1 MRRGSAIKSG
11 LAAGLTVSLLL
22 GGFARSQVQAPSTA
36 PAAASPA
43 VPPGCLRGVRVI
55 RPECAPPAPA
65 PQPAPAGVQPGPNPS
80 CLRGVEVVRPECAPP
95 PARPMVE
102 PGPTPGPAPT
112 VQPGPTPAP
121 TPAPTPKVEPAPM
134 PGPPPTVEPKVEPAP
149 NPAPPAASSAGAAGS
164 PQFAWVHQLFADA
177 AWARAQEAPAERP
190 ALTAESYL
198 AAQDATTSA
207 TGAAL
212 SQMGARFAAGSDALA
227 QLARQRQDLEAAWK
241 DTDRRLLQAIGEQKT
256 EAAARLRADAAA
268 KEARLAQLDADIRQR
283 FPEYASLVSPQ
294 ALSVPETQGLLRP
307 DEAVLMLLPGERGT
321 HVFAVSSLG
330 VHWSQAE
337 LTQEQLDVAVRRL
350 RCGAIESAC
359 GSDMAPVAYDRET
372 AHRLYRALVAPALPV
387 LAGKSEVFVVASGAL
402 GSLPFA
408 MLVVENA
415 PGGAEDNDAFRRT
428 TWLIDRFALTTL
440 PSVASLKALRTFQAA
455 RNEGGTFRGFGDPA
469 FGQTASG
476 APARR
481 GGAATTRTR
490 LRAPGDL
497 FRSGGVSKGGAALAS
512 PAIIRQSFAELP
524 GTRVELEAMQTALQA
539 PPSALALGLEATEA
553 SVKAAPLREARVL
566 HFATHGVLGG
576 EVQGLAEPGLIFTPP
591 AEPTVQDDGILTASE
606 AAQLDLAADWVIL
619 SACNTAGGDGTPG
632 AEGLSGLARAFFY
645 AGARALLVSHW
656 PVLDDIAAQLTVDTV
671 RRQRA
676 DPGLSRAKALQ
687 QAIISA
693 RNDPTK
699 DWAHPG
705 AWSPFVLVGETREV
719 PAVR

>member
-1 MRRGSAIKSG
+1 MRRGSARKSG
-11 LAAGLTVSLLL
+11 LAAGLTGALLL
-22 GGFARSQVQAPSTA
+22 GGAAWSQVQTPSTA
-36 PAAASPA
+36 PVAASPDI
-43 VPPGCLRGVRVI
+43 PPGCVRGVRVI

-65 PQPAPAGVQPGPNPS
+65 PQPAAAAIQPGPNPS

-95 PARPMVE
+95 PARPVVE
-102 PGPTPGPAPT
+102 PGPTPGPTPT
-112 VQPGPTPAP
+112 V
-121 TPAPTPKVEPAPM
+121 
-134 PGPPPTVEPKVEPAP
+134 PPTVEPKVEPAP

-337 LTQEQLDVAVRRL
+337 FTQEQLDVAVRTL

-359 GSDMAPVAYDRET
+359 GPGVAPVAYDRET

-408 MLVVENA
+408 LLVVENA

-481 GGAATTRTR
+481 GGGGVRAP
-490 LRAPGDL
+490 LRAPADL

-512 PAIIRQSFAELP
+512 PAVIRQSFAELP
-524 GTRVELEAMQTALQA
+524 GTRVELEAMQIALQA
-539 PPSALALGLEATEA
+539 PPTALALGLEATEA
-553 SVKAAPLREARVL
+553 AVKAAPLRQARVV

-591 AEPTVQDDGILTASE
+591 AEPTAQDDGILTASE

-619 SACNTAGGDGTPG
+619 SACNTAGGDGKPG

-671 RRQRA
+671 RRQRV
-676 DPGLSRAKALQ
+676 DPGLSRARALQ
-687 QAIISA
+687 QAIIAA

-705 AWSPFVLVGETREV
+705 AWAPFVLVGETREA
-719 PAVR
+719 PAAR